1 MDPKLRRALEAD
13 GWRVGTVQGLLELTD
28 VDAELLDIYLRL
40 VDEIKRR
47 LVAQRISQATLAKKL
62 RTSASRLSNM
72 LAGRDLSADGLV
84 RALLVLGATSTAVGA
99 RRRRWQQEAP
109 ATGRIGRG
117 DEHRVQRT
125 TP

>member
-84 RALLVLGATSTAVGA
+84 RALLVLGATSTAVGRVVGGGSKKP
-99 RRRRWQQEAP
+99 RRRA
-109 ATGRIGRG
+109 A
-117 DEHRVQRT
+117 
-125 TP
+125 